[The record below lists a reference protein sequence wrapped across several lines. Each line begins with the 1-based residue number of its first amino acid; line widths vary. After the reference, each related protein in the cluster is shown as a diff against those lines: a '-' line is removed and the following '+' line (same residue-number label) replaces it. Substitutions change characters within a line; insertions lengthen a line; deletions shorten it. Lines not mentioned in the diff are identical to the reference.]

1 MKPEHDY
8 FVSDFMNKSLVEVMP
23 DTSAKKCAEVMA
35 AERVSSAVI
44 IENNVI
50 KGIVTEKDLSRK
62 VVARGLNGNV
72 VMVKDIM
79 TQDLITIDPDA
90 SLYDAM
96 LKLNGRHVKHLPVV
110 SNNVTVGIITAMDIL
125 RVQPAYMEVLARKTG
140 TI

>member
-8 FVSDFMNKSLVEVMP
+8 FVSDFMNKNLVEVMP

-62 VVARGLNGNV
+62 IVARGLNGNV
-72 VMVKDIM
+72 VRVKDIM
-79 TQDLITIDPDA
+79 TQDLVTIDPDA